1 MNRLG
6 RWPRCSPIC
15 GWMARRSLEIS
26 RTAEQQLRSLPVEAQ
41 RRLAHAMLALPD
53 DPFPPGSRKLSGYD
67 DVFRIRVGVYRV
79 IYDVADAALVII
91 ILKIGHRKDVYR

>member
-1 MNRLG
+1 
-6 RWPRCSPIC
+6 
-15 GWMARRSLEIS
+15 
-26 RTAEQQLRSLPVEAQ
+26 
-41 RRLAHAMLALPD
+41 MLALSD
-53 DPFPPGSRKLSGYD
+53 DPFPTGSRKLSGYD

>member
-1 MNRLG
+1 MSRLD
-6 RWPRCSPIC
+6 RWRRSSPIC
-15 GWMARRSLEIS
+15 TLMASRSLEIS
-26 RTAEQQLRSLPVEAQ
+26 RTAEKQLRTLPVDAQ
-41 RRLAHAMLALPD
+41 RRLARAMLALSD
-53 DPFPPGSRKLSGYD
+53 DPFPPGSRKLSGYE